1 MEYLDIY
8 TEDGAYLGKEERGIV
23 HRDALWHKTVH
34 CWLYDKLGNIYFQI
48 RKKEG
53 KFYTTASGHIKAG
66 ETVQEGFA
74 REIKEEIGIDV
85 NIDNCLLVDVVKF
98 VMDRDEK
105 DGTIFRDR
113 AFANVYICDFEED
126 IKNFDFD
133 ANEIKGLVK
142 MKAKDAYELISGN
155 IDSMNATYIVQKN
168 SEFETFDDVVNQDNF
183 LVNPGETITEK
194 YGDVLRK
201 VISVTE

>member
-8 TEDGAYLGKEERGIV
+8 TEDGAYLGKEDRSIV
-23 HRDALWHKTVH
+23 HKNALWHKTVH
-34 CWLYDKLGNIYFQI
+34 CWLYDKIGNIYFQI

-53 KFYTTASGHIKAG
+53 KFYTTASGHIQAG

-105 DGTIFRDR
+105 DGNIFRDR

-155 IDSMNATYIVQKN
+155 IDSMNATYIVQKGE
-168 SEFETFDDVVNQDNF
+168 EFETFDDVVNQDNF